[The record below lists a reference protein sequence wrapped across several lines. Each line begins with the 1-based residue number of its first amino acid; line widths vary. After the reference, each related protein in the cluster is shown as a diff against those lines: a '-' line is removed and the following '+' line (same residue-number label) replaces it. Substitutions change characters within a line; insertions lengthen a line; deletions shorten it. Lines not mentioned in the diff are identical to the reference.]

1 MNSNFY
7 IKLHDR
13 FFTDETRKIIGILDR
28 LSTGYVFFSFPLML
42 VYLYFSGYE
51 NLMRLVLVTLSSF
64 ILVTLARKVL
74 NRKRP
79 YEVLGMEPVLEKDT
93 KGQSFPSRH
102 VFSAFVI
109 ATSCIR
115 ILPLYA
121 VTVFIAGAA
130 IMIIRVIGTVHFVS
144 DVLAGMITGIIAGLV
159 MYI

>member
-1 MNSNFY
+1 MNTNFY

-13 FFTDETRKIIGILDR
+13 FFDGKTRKVIGILDR
-28 LSTGYVFFSFPLML
+28 LTTGYVFVSFPLVL
-42 VYLYFSGYE
+42 AYLYFTGYD
-51 NLMRLVLVTLSSF
+51 NLMRLVLVTLLSF

-79 YEVLGMEPVLEKDT
+79 YEVLETKPVLEKDT

-109 ATSCIR
+109 ATSCFR
-115 ILPLYA
+115 VVPLYA

>member
-1 MNSNFY
+1 
-7 IKLHDR
+7 
-13 FFTDETRKIIGILDR
+13 
-28 LSTGYVFFSFPLML
+28 
-42 VYLYFSGYE
+42 
-51 NLMRLVLVTLSSF
+51 
-64 ILVTLARKVL
+64 
-74 NRKRP
+74 
-79 YEVLGMEPVLEKDT
+79 MEPVLEKDT